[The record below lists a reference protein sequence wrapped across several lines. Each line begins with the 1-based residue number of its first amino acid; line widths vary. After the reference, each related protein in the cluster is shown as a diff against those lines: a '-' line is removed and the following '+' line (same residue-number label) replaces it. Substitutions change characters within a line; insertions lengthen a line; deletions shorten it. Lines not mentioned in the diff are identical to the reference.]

1 MPNNSTETMPVP
13 GDNPNDNISKHRYA
27 GSQLQ
32 GGRAYQEDTAA
43 WFKSDSASLDLTP
56 LQIGQRLWTAYRQID
71 AEILRD
77 KTLEQ
82 VGSTA
87 VTTVIKNNFL
97 ITALLADAAAFAA
110 VYNESGE
117 VIDVYRL
124 NAREHKPELE
134 RARIMEFEDYYVLN
148 GRVWGRLAVS
158 RAIGDAFFLP
168 VIADSDISIVDLSNI
183 PAGYSVKLIS
193 CSDGFTDGARK
204 QVKTLGDVKKAQ
216 ENYLKE
222 AIAAAGKSETISEGQ
237 LSDHLAYWAI
247 TNGSSDNV
255 TVAVQTVK
263 RPNEVPGFMGMS
275 GVYDGH
281 GGQQVSAYIAARIQ
295 DKLETLFA
303 MSEEDYQKLEDSA
316 FSQEKAFLRDNTD
329 LKVFDLNTRL
339 KKPEPVSETS
349 AASDAE
355 KLSAPGSSGFFESNS
370 SPKKGLKRTVS
381 ILDLKTVITDTG
393 NTRDTEDEQ
402 RNKKARRD
410 DSSSSSFVP

>member
-1 MPNNSTETMPVP
+1 M
-13 GDNPNDNISKHRYA
+13 
-27 GSQLQ
+27 
-32 GGRAYQEDTAA
+32 
-43 WFKSDSASLDLTP
+43 DLTP

-77 KTLEQ
+77 KTLEK

-124 NAREHKPELE
+124 NSREHKPELE
-134 RARIMEFEDYYVLN
+134 RARIMEYEDYYVLN

-183 PAGYSVKLIS
+183 PIGYSVKLIS
-193 CSDGFTDGARK
+193 SSDGFTDGARK
-204 QVKTLGDVKKAQ
+204 QIKLLNDVKKGQ

-222 AIAAAGKSETISEGQ
+222 AIAAAGNAETISEDQ
-237 LSDHLAYWAI
+237 LSEHLVYWAI

-263 RPNEVPGFMGMS
+263 RPNKVPGFIGMS
-275 GVYDGH
+275 GIYDGH
-281 GGQQVSAYIAARIQ
+281 GGQQVSAYIATHIK
-295 DKLETLFA
+295 DKLKTLFT

-316 FSQEKAFLRDNTD
+316 FSQEKAFLRDNAD

-355 KLSAPGSSGFFESNS
+355 KISAPGNAGFFQANS

-381 ILDLKTVITDTG
+381 VLDLKTVQT
-393 NTRDTEDEQ
+393 NVSDTEDVKQ
-402 RNKKARRD
+402 LNKKARQDD
-410 DSSSSSFVP
+410 DSSSNFVP